1 MDIDTKWLRDFAT
14 LAVTRNFSE
23 AAKLR
28 HVTQPAFS
36 RRIKAL
42 EAQVGTK
49 LVSRLSQPL
58 VLTDEGKLF
67 LEEAKAMIK
76 VLERCEQTFKRKNK
90 PISVTFA
97 AAHTLSLGVFPTLV
111 DKLSQQINNI
121 DTKLETAD
129 ADDCVGLLKKRH
141 CDYLLGF
148 KDPML
153 GNYEKDSILLNEVK
167 LLPVCKA
174 DANGNPTFNL
184 TAIKENLPYLAYR
197 ENIYLDRVVN
207 QFLTTN
213 HPTLRVQKKL
223 EAPMADSLKMTALKG
238 LGVAWIPEFSVKEE
252 LKNKLLAIA
261 GDERWQPSL
270 EMRVYRHKTKNP
282 ELTQLWNA
290 LQTIEI

>member
-14 LAVTRNFSE
+14 LANTRNFSE

-42 EAQVGTK
+42 EAQIGTK

-67 LEEAKAMIK
+67 LEEAKSIITI
-76 VLERCEQTFKRKNK
+76 VDRCNKTFKGSKK
-90 PISVTFA
+90 PVSVTFA
-97 AAHTLSLGVFPTLV
+97 AAHTLSLGVFPSLV
-111 DKLSQQINNI
+111 DKLSRQIPQI

-129 ADDCVGLLKKRH
+129 ADDCVTMLKKGR

-148 KDPML
+148 NDPSL
-153 GNYEKDSILLNEVK
+153 KHYEDDSILLNHVK

-184 TAIKENLPYLAYR
+184 SAMKESLPYLAYR

-207 QFLTTN
+207 QFLTKHHTS
-213 HPTLRVQKKL
+213 LKVQKKL
-223 EAPMADSLKMTALKG
+223 EAPMADSLKMMALKG

-252 LKNKLLAIA
+252 LASKHLALA
-261 GDERWQPSL
+261 GDEHWQPSV
-270 EMRVYRHKTKNP
+270 EIRVYRHKTRNS
-282 ELTQLWNA
+282 ELADLWHA
-290 LQTIEI
+290 LENTNI